1 MASVNKVIIVGNL
14 GRDPELRYMP
24 SGDAIANIAVATS
37 FKSKDKNTGE
47 QKEQTE
53 WHRIS
58 FFGRLAEI
66 VGQYLKKG
74 SSIYVE
80 GRLQTRKYTD
90 KDGVEKYATDIIAES
105 MQMLGTPNGG
115 QHHADDDGQPAQ
127 APAAAAPTRQES
139 AAAARA
145 ATAPAAKR
153 GNKGARPAA
162 PAPATTGDQDI
173 PF

>member
-14 GRDPELRYMP
+14 GRDPEIRYMP

-37 FKSKDKNTGE
+37 YKSKDKNTGE
-47 QKEQTE
+47 QKELTE

-74 SSIYVE
+74 SSVYVE

-90 KDGVEKYATDIIAES
+90 KDGIERYATDVIAEN
-105 MQMLGTPNGG
+105 MQMLGGRQGMGG
-115 QHHADDDGQPAQ
+115 NDMGGGMDDGGGYEPQQQQQRPAPRQ
-127 APAAAAPTRQES
+127 APPAPAA
-139 AAAARA
+139 
-145 ATAPAAKR
+145 
-153 GNKGARPAA
+153 RPQPK
-162 PAPATTGDQDI
+162 PAPNFSDMDDDI

>member
-14 GRDPELRYMP
+14 GRDPEIRYMP

-37 FKSKDKNTGE
+37 YKSKDRNTGE
-47 QKEQTE
+47 QKELTE

-74 SSIYVE
+74 SSVYVE

-105 MQMLGTPNGG
+105 MQMLGSRQGG
-115 QHHADDDGQPAQ
+115 DDAPGGHEAPARQAPPRQ
-127 APAAAAPTRQES
+127 APA
-139 AAAARA
+139 
-145 ATAPAAKR
+145 
-153 GNKGARPAA
+153 GRPA
-162 PAPATTGDQDI
+162 PQPQGNGFSDMDDDI

>member
-14 GRDPELRYMP
+14 GRDPEIRYMP

-37 FKSKDKNTGE
+37 YKSKDRNTGE
-47 QKEQTE
+47 QKELTE

-74 SSIYVE
+74 SSVYVE

-90 KDGVEKYATDIIAES
+90 KDGIERYATDIIAEN
-105 MQMLGTPNGG
+105 MQMLGGRQGMGG
-115 QHHADDDGQPAQ
+115 GDGMGGGMGGGMDEGGGYEPQQRPAPRQ
-127 APAAAAPTRQES
+127 APPAPAARPQ
-139 AAAARA
+139 
-145 ATAPAAKR
+145 PQ
-153 GNKGARPAA
+153 RPA
-162 PAPATTGDQDI
+162 PNFSDMDDDI

>member
-14 GRDPELRYMP
+14 GRDPEIRYMP

-37 FKSKDKNTGE
+37 YKSKDRNTGE
-47 QKEQTE
+47 QKELTE

-74 SSIYVE
+74 SSVYVE

-90 KDGVEKYATDIIAES
+90 KDGVEKYATDIIAEN
-105 MQMLGTPNGG
+105 MQMLGGRQGMGG
-115 QHHADDDGQPAQ
+115 DAGMDDGGGYESSAPSRPQQQQQRQAPP
-127 APAAAAPTRQES
+127 APAA
-139 AAAARA
+139 
-145 ATAPAAKR
+145 
-153 GNKGARPAA
+153 RPQPK
-162 PAPATTGDQDI
+162 PAPNFSDMDDDI

>member
-14 GRDPELRYMP
+14 GRDPEIRYMP

-37 FKSKDKNTGE
+37 YKSKDRNSGE
-47 QKEQTE
+47 QKELTE

-58 FFGRLAEI
+58 FFGRMAEI

-74 SSIYVE
+74 SSVYVE

-90 KDGVEKYATDIIAES
+90 KDGVERYSTDIVAEN
-105 MQMLGTPNGG
+105 MQMLGGRQGMGGENYDGGNGG
-115 QHHADDDGQPAQ
+115 SYGGDAGYDAPPSRPAPQ
-127 APAAAAPTRQES
+127 RQAPPAPAARPQPK
-139 AAAARA
+139 
-145 ATAPAAKR
+145 PAA
-153 GNKGARPAA
+153 NFS
-162 PAPATTGDQDI
+162 DMDDDI

>member
-14 GRDPELRYMP
+14 GRDPEIRYMP

-37 FKSKDKNTGE
+37 YKSKDRNTGE
-47 QKEQTE
+47 QKETTE

-58 FFGRLAEI
+58 FFGKMAEI

-90 KDGVEKYATDIIAES
+90 KDGVEKYATDIVAEN
-105 MQMLGTPNGG
+105 MQMLGGRQGMGDSGG
-115 QHHADDDGQPAQ
+115 MDDGGYDSAPQQQQRP
-127 APAAAAPTRQES
+127 APAP
-139 AAAARA
+139 
-145 ATAPAAKR
+145 
-153 GNKGARPAA
+153 RPQMAA
-162 PAPATTGDQDI
+162 PAPAPRPAPRPAPNFSDMDDDI

>member
-14 GRDPELRYMP
+14 GRDPEIRYMP

-37 FKSKDKNTGE
+37 YKSKDRTSGE
-47 QKEQTE
+47 QKELTE

-74 SSIYVE
+74 SSVYVE

-90 KDGVEKYATDIIAES
+90 KDGIERYATDIIAEN
-105 MQMLGTPNGG
+105 MQMLGGRQGMGG
-115 QHHADDDGQPAQ
+115 GDSYGGGDDMGGYDAPPSRPAPRQ
-127 APAAAAPTRQES
+127 APPAPAA
-139 AAAARA
+139 
-145 ATAPAAKR
+145 
-153 GNKGARPAA
+153 RPQPK
-162 PAPATTGDQDI
+162 PAPNFSDMDDDI

>member
-14 GRDPELRYMP
+14 GRDPEIRYMP

-37 FKSKDKNTGE
+37 YKSKDRNTGE
-47 QKEQTE
+47 QKELTE

-74 SSIYVE
+74 SSVYVE

-90 KDGVEKYATDIIAES
+90 KDGVERYATDIIAEN
-105 MQMLGTPNGG
+105 MQMLGGRQGMGG
-115 QHHADDDGQPAQ
+115 GSDMDMDSGGGYDAPPSRPAPRQ
-127 APAAAAPTRQES
+127 APPAPAA
-139 AAAARA
+139 
-145 ATAPAAKR
+145 
-153 GNKGARPAA
+153 RPQPK
-162 PAPATTGDQDI
+162 PAPNFSDMDDDI

>member
-14 GRDPELRYMP
+14 GRDPEIRYMP

-37 FKSKDKNTGE
+37 YKSKDKNTGE
-47 QKEQTE
+47 QKELTE

-74 SSIYVE
+74 SSVYVE

-90 KDGVEKYATDIIAES
+90 KDGIERYATDIIAEN
-105 MQMLGTPNGG
+105 MQMLGGRQGMGG
-115 QHHADDDGQPAQ
+115 GDSYSADDSYDAPPSRPAPRQ
-127 APAAAAPTRQES
+127 APPAPAA
-139 AAAARA
+139 
-145 ATAPAAKR
+145 
-153 GNKGARPAA
+153 RPQPK
-162 PAPATTGDQDI
+162 PAPNFSDMDDDI

>member
-14 GRDPELRYMP
+14 GRDPEIRYMP

-37 FKSKDKNTGE
+37 YKSKDRNSGE
-47 QKEQTE
+47 QKELTE

-74 SSIYVE
+74 SSVYVE

-90 KDGVEKYATDIIAES
+90 KDGIERYATEIVAEN
-105 MQMLGTPNGG
+105 MQMLGGRQGMGG
-115 QHHADDDGQPAQ
+115 GDMDVGMDSGGGGGYDSAPSRPAPRQ
-127 APAAAAPTRQES
+127 APPAPAARPQPK
-139 AAAARA
+139 
-145 ATAPAAKR
+145 PAA
-153 GNKGARPAA
+153 NFS
-162 PAPATTGDQDI
+162 DMDDDI

>member
-14 GRDPELRYMP
+14 GRDPEIRYMP

-37 FKSKDKNTGE
+37 YKSKDRNTGE
-47 QKEQTE
+47 QKELTE

-74 SSIYVE
+74 SSVYVE

-90 KDGVEKYATDIIAES
+90 KDGVEKYATDIIAEN
-105 MQMLGTPNGG
+105 MQMLGGRQGMGG
-115 QHHADDDGQPAQ
+115 NDMDDGGGSYEAAPSRPAPRQ
-127 APAAAAPTRQES
+127 AP
-139 AAAARA
+139 
-145 ATAPAAKR
+145 
-153 GNKGARPAA
+153 PAA
-162 PAPATTGDQDI
+162 PAARPAPKPAPNFSDMDDDI

>member
-14 GRDPELRYMP
+14 GRDPEIRYMP

-37 FKSKDKNTGE
+37 YKSKDKNTGE
-47 QKEQTE
+47 QKELTE

-74 SSIYVE
+74 SSVYVE

-90 KDGVEKYATDIIAES
+90 KDGVEKYATDIVAEN
-105 MQMLGTPNGG
+105 MQMLGGRQGMGDGG
-115 QHHADDDGQPAQ
+115 GMDDGGGYENSAPSRPQQQQAPRQAPP
-127 APAAAAPTRQES
+127 APAA
-139 AAAARA
+139 
-145 ATAPAAKR
+145 
-153 GNKGARPAA
+153 RPQPK
-162 PAPATTGDQDI
+162 PAPNFSDMDDDI